1 MASELSAAFG
11 NSFWGKKQFLFI
23 VFLIQALALSAQDR
37 FFYLGQPYIYK
48 DSVLLDQSRLNL
60 IYRHEFRI
68 DTSTSPMWSNV
79 KMQVG
84 RKVVKQTD
92 LHVYFT
98 NLWRKISEETPGIVP
113 DREQAELISNGNCNH
128 PYFAEMTMFPS
139 ENALRITCCN
149 YLLGSHSGPFVYDES
164 IPEMEWQLLDGADSV
179 AGYACKIAQTHFR
192 GRVWKAWYTLQIP
205 IPTGPWKLHG
215 LPGIILRAVDQTG
228 TYSFECIGIETDP
241 QSIYEYVPMRSTAV
255 TRTQY
260 LRYER
265 RYHEDP
271 QSVRGD
277 AADIFKLGQDGVTN
291 IDTDWQIPYYPIE
304 FE

>member
-1 MASELSAAFG
+1 M
-11 NSFWGKKQFLFI
+11 
-23 VFLIQALALSAQDR
+23 
-37 FFYLGQPYIYK
+37 
-48 DSVLLDQSRLNL
+48 
-60 IYRHEFRI
+60 
-68 DTSTSPMWSNV
+68 
-79 KMQVG
+79 
-84 RKVVKQTD
+84 
-92 LHVYFT
+92 
-98 NLWRKISEETPGIVP
+98 
-113 DREQAELISNGNCNH
+113 
-128 PYFAEMTMFPS
+128 
-139 ENALRITCCN
+139 
-149 YLLGSHSGPFVYDES
+149 
-164 IPEMEWQLLDGADSV
+164 
-179 AGYACKIAQTHFR
+179 
-192 GRVWKAWYTLQIP
+192 
-205 IPTGPWKLHG
+205 
-215 LPGIILRAVDQTG
+215 PGIILRAVDQTG

>member
-1 MASELSAAFG
+1 M
-11 NSFWGKKQFLFI
+11 KQFILI
-23 VFLIQALALSAQDR
+23 VFLIHAGLSSAQDR

-60 IYRHEFRI
+60 IYRHEFRV
-68 DTSTSPMWSNV
+68 DTSASPMWSNV

-228 TYSFECIGIETDP
+228 TYSFECIGIETDS

-265 RYHEDP
+265 RYHETRKACGAMLP
-271 QSVRGD
+271 
-277 AADIFKLGQDGVTN
+277 IFSNWDKTV
-291 IDTDWQIPYYPIE
+291 
-304 FE
+304 

>member
-1 MASELSAAFG
+1 
-11 NSFWGKKQFLFI
+11 
-23 VFLIQALALSAQDR
+23 
-37 FFYLGQPYIYK
+37 
-48 DSVLLDQSRLNL
+48 
-60 IYRHEFRI
+60 
-68 DTSTSPMWSNV
+68 
-79 KMQVG
+79 MQVG

-139 ENALRITCCN
+139 ENVLRITCCN

>member
-92 LHVYFT
+92 LHIYFT
-98 NLWRKISEETPGIVP
+98 NLWRKISEEKFWHC
-113 DREQAELISNGNCNH
+113 AES
-128 PYFAEMTMFPS
+128 
-139 ENALRITCCN
+139 R
-149 YLLGSHSGPFVYDES
+149 
-164 IPEMEWQLLDGADSV
+164 
-179 AGYACKIAQTHFR
+179 AG
-192 GRVWKAWYTLQIP
+192 
-205 IPTGPWKLHG
+205 
-215 LPGIILRAVDQTG
+215 
-228 TYSFECIGIETDP
+228 
-241 QSIYEYVPMRSTAV
+241 
-255 TRTQY
+255 
-260 LRYER
+260 
-265 RYHEDP
+265 
-271 QSVRGD
+271 
-277 AADIFKLGQDGVTN
+277 
-291 IDTDWQIPYYPIE
+291 
-304 FE
+304 

>member
-1 MASELSAAFG
+1 MFNIYSNETVYLNRILNPCGTLICPRPVFLSRAAVYLQGFSVARSKSVESDLSAR
-11 NSFWGKKQFLFI
+11 I
-23 VFLIQALALSAQDR
+23 PCRHIRLAD
-37 FFYLGQPYIYK
+37 
-48 DSVLLDQSRLNL
+48 V
-60 IYRHEFRI
+60 E
-68 DTSTSPMWSNV
+68 

-291 IDTDWQIPYYPIE
+291 IETDWQIPYYPIE